1 MKNIL
6 VTGASSGIGEAVS
19 RYLSEC
25 GYRII
30 MVARREEQ
38 LLEIAKDMDNK
49 PLLIPFDLTKFDEY
63 ETIFSV
69 CRKEGMKLDGLVHCA
84 GMGTSMPVKGIRIK
98 EDIQEQM
105 EINAYSFAELGRY
118 FSSKRF
124 SNDGGTVVAVS
135 SMASQSCAIGHCGYA
150 ASKAALNA
158 MVKVMSKEFVRRKIR
173 VNAILPA
180 FVDTSRI
187 RGAIE
192 DDIFGLQ
199 DNIEKKQALGIIE
212 PKSIAYLVEFLIS
225 EKAKYITGALVPVT
239 AGLL

>member
-25 GYRII
+25 GYRVI

-63 ETIFSV
+63 ETIFSG
-69 CRKEGMKLDGLVHCA
+69 CRKEGMKLDGFVHCA

-98 EDIQEQM
+98 EDIQAQM

-158 MVKVMSKEFVRRKIR
+158 MVKVMAREFVRRKIR
-173 VNAILPA
+173 VNAIMPTY
-180 FVDTSRI
+180 VDTPLLQ
-187 RGAIE
+187 GDLE
-192 DDIFGLQ
+192 DAFDLKAT
-199 DNIEKKQALGIIE
+199 IEKTQALGIIE